1 MARPI
6 KLGLDYFPMDTDVL
20 KNIKI
25 RRLMKKY
32 ESPGAILY
40 LYLLCDIYGNSYFV
54 QIGQDYL
61 FDLADQLET
70 EDTEIKAMLDYMVE
84 IGLFDAELWKQNILT
99 SKSIQERYLTA
110 KGRYLNEKKL
120 EKQYLL
126 IPLPEIKAR
135 VSTVKTPVC
144 TEKTPVITVET
155 PVCTVESAQSIGNK
169 NKVENNKENESINLN
184 NNNHNNARVREN
196 DQSLKAEWDQ
206 WKKELLNDEDW
217 CASLVRYSG
226 KGLAIIEHAL
236 EAMTYFDDF
245 IVLKA
250 QEDTTRTKK
259 EYQMS
264 FIGWWRH
271 NNWET
276 NRQLLTGTK
285 QVAPPRTEYKKPAA
299 RKSRYEEM
307 MEVAAEAKLLTKKM
321 YENNGFGYTIEN
333 SLEATTDYTA

>member
-6 KLGLDYFPMDTDVL
+6 KLGLDYFPTDTDIL

-25 RRLMKKY
+25 RKLIRKY
-32 ESPGAILY
+32 RELGFVLY
-40 LYLLCDIYGNSYFV
+40 LQLLTDIYRNSYF
-54 QIGQDYL
+54 IELSDEYI
-61 FDLADQLET
+61 FDLADQFHKRDKTILEMI
-70 EDTEIKAMLDYMVE
+70 DFMVE
-84 IGLFDAELWKQNILT
+84 VDLFNKNLRNILILT
-99 SKSIQERYLTA
+99 SPSIQKRYFTV
-110 KGRYLNEKKL
+110 KGNSYKGL
-120 EKQYLL
+120 EKDLLYIL
-126 IPLPEIKAR
+126 IPL
-135 VSTVKTPVC
+135 S
-144 TEKTPVITVET
+144 TEKPPVISEEMPQSKVKERKGK
-155 PVCTVESAQSIGNK
+155 ES
-169 NKVENNKENESINLN
+169 KENESINLIERES
-184 NNNHNNARVREN
+184 NARAREN

-206 WKKELLNDEDW
+206 WKMELLNDEDW

>member
-1 MARPI
+1 MARPV
-6 KLGLDYFPMDTDVL
+6 KLGLDYFPTDTDIL

-25 RRLMKKY
+25 RKLIRKY
-32 ESPGAILY
+32 RELGFVLY
-40 LYLLCDIYGNSYFV
+40 LQLLTDIYRNSYF
-54 QIGQDYL
+54 IELSDEYI
-61 FDLADQLET
+61 FDLADQFHKRDKTILEMI
-70 EDTEIKAMLDYMVE
+70 DFMVE
-84 IGLFDAELWKQNILT
+84 VDLFNKNLRNILILT
-99 SKSIQERYLTA
+99 SPSIQKRYFTV
-110 KGRYLNEKKL
+110 KGNSYKGL
-120 EKQYLL
+120 EKDLLYIL
-126 IPLPEIKAR
+126 IPL
-135 VSTVKTPVC
+135 S
-144 TEKTPVITVET
+144 TEKPPVISEEIPQSKVKERKGK
-155 PVCTVESAQSIGNK
+155 ES
-169 NKVENNKENESINLN
+169 KENESINLN

-276 NRQLLTGTK
+276 NRQHLTGTK

>member
-1 MARPI
+1 
-6 KLGLDYFPMDTDVL
+6 
-20 KNIKI
+20 
-25 RRLMKKY
+25 
-32 ESPGAILY
+32 
-40 LYLLCDIYGNSYFV
+40 
-54 QIGQDYL
+54 
-61 FDLADQLET
+61 
-70 EDTEIKAMLDYMVE
+70 MVE

-169 NKVENNKENESINLN
+169 NKVENNKENESINLIERES
-184 NNNHNNARVREN
+184 NARAREN

-206 WKKELLNDEDW
+206 WKMELLNDEDW
-217 CASLVRYSG
+217 CATLIRISG
-226 KGLAIIEHAL
+226 KGLSLLDKTHQ
-236 EAMTYFDDF
+236 AMNCFDD
-245 IVLKA
+245 INVLRA
-250 QEDTTRTKK
+250 LQNTVQTKK
-259 EYQMS
+259 EYQS
-264 FIGWWRH
+264 GFIAWWRH

-276 NRQLLTGTK
+276 DM
-285 QVAPPRTEYKKPAA
+285 QVLSGAKSAKNKVPPRTEYKKPAA

>member
-333 SLEATTDYTA
+333 SLEATTDYTT

>member
-1 MARPI
+1 
-6 KLGLDYFPMDTDVL
+6 MDW
-20 KNIKI
+20 NEKI
-25 RRLMKKY
+25 GKIFSASFHTKY
-32 ESPGAILY
+32 SYATIMNLVNSLVEE
-40 LYLLCDIYGNSYFV
+40 DIFNKRMYEEYH
-54 QIGQDYL
+54 
-61 FDLADQLET
+61 
-70 EDTEIKAMLDYMVE
+70 
-84 IGLFDAELWKQNILT
+84 ILT
-99 SKSIQERYLTA
+99 SEKIQNCYFSATVR
-110 KGRYLNEKKL
+110 RKKQKISNP
-120 EKQYLL
+120 EYLL
-126 IPLPEIKAR
+126 IADMIPS
-135 VSTVKTPVC
+135 STTPNEHLNDDSVDKNPKIACNFEQSKVDKSKVKN
-144 TEKTPVITVET
+144 
-155 PVCTVESAQSIGNK
+155 S
-169 NKVENNKENESINLN
+169 KENESINLIERES
-184 NNNHNNARVREN
+184 NARAREN
-196 DQSLKAEWDQ
+196 DQSLKVEWDQ
-206 WKKELLNDEDW
+206 WKMELLNDEDW

>member
-1 MARPI
+1 MR
-6 KLGLDYFPMDTDVL
+6 
-20 KNIKI
+20 
-25 RRLMKKY
+25 KY

-40 LYLLCDIYGNSYFV
+40 LNLLCDIYGNSYFV

-135 VSTVKTPVC
+135 VSTVKTPVY

-169 NKVENNKENESINLN
+169 NKVENNKENESINLIERES
-184 NNNHNNARVREN
+184 NARAREN

>member
-40 LYLLCDIYGNSYFV
+40 LNLLCDIYGNSYFV

-169 NKVENNKENESINLN
+169 NKVENNKENESINLIERES
-184 NNNHNNARVREN
+184 NARVREN